1 MIGQSKN
8 SSDAEMST
16 EDMSNKK
23 KSKHLTGNNVKLKI
37 RYHNNEKK
45 RCMLLAVVTAF
56 SFIKQYATP
65 KAQSFNLYEALT
77 AEPQQS
83 FFLQTT
89 WCTVLL

>member
-45 RCMLLAVVTAF
+45 KMYAVGCCN
-56 SFIKQYATP
+56 SFQFYQAICHAKST
-65 KAQSFNLYEALT
+65 KF
-77 AEPQQS
+77 
-83 FFLQTT
+83 
-89 WCTVLL
+89 